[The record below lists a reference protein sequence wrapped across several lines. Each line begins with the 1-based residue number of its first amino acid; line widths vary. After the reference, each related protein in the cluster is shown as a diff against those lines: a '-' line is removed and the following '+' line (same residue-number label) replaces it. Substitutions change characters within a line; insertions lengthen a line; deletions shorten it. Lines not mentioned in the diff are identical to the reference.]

1 MREITLKTGN
11 VKIPGFFCLPEGMGP
26 FPIIVVFHGS
36 DGFKPN
42 HAEIAKKL
50 AKEGF
55 AALAPTWFGG
65 DPAQPHWDK
74 VQKEDIFV
82 TVFWLKKHPAVD
94 VNRLGLMGF
103 SFPSKILPAD
113 FILLTKSSH

>member
-65 DPAQPHWDK
+65 DPARPHWDA
-74 VQKEDIFV
+74 VRTEDIFV
-82 TVFWLKKHPAVD
+82 VVSCLKKESAGPD
-94 VNRLGLMGF
+94 L
-103 SFPSKILPAD
+103 
-113 FILLTKSSH
+113 SHDAPPYHF